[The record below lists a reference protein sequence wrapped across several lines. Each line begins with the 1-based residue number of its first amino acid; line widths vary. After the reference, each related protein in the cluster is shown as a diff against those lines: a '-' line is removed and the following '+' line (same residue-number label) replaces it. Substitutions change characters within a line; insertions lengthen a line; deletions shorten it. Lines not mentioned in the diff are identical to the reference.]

1 MDMPVDPEN
10 LFTQSDSVPQG
21 LAPQTPPPL
30 APRKVWTW
38 RDLLL
43 FLAFLPFAFLASKL
57 IVLTGYAALR
67 PLLGWHARADS
78 AQFDTIFLLIQQCV
92 LYGFILVFLFLLSRF
107 QHRTAFWKS
116 LGWEKPAIR
125 QAAGYLAGGITLA
138 VAASLVLWLLPDSKS
153 FPLEK
158 LFDSR
163 LASFALSAFAISLA
177 PLLEEVFFRGLLFAV
192 VENAAGWPLAAVI
205 SAVLFGALHA
215 PEYWQAW
222 HHLMMIFAV
231 GMVFS
236 LARGLTGSLV
246 PSVLLHIGYNS
257 LIVASLFF
265 SSQYFRALN
274 G

>member
-1 MDMPVDPEN
+1 MPIGPEN
-10 LFTQSDSVPQG
+10 PITQSDSVSQE
-21 LAPQTPPPL
+21 LAPQIPPPL
-30 APRKVWTW
+30 APRKVWTL

-43 FLAFLPFAFLASKL
+43 FLALLPFAFLASKL
-57 IVLTGYAALR
+57 IVLMGYAALR
-67 PLLGWHARADS
+67 PLLGWRARADA
-78 AQFDTIFLLIQQCV
+78 AQFDTLFLLVQQCV
-92 LYGFILVFLFLLSRF
+92 LYAFVLVFLFLLARF
-107 QHRTAFWKS
+107 QHRTPFWKS
-116 LGWEKPAIR
+116 LGWEKPTIR

-138 VAASLVLWLLPDSKS
+138 VAASLVLWLLPDAQS

-205 SAVLFGALHA
+205 SAALFGALHA
-215 PEYWQAW
+215 PEYWHAW

-257 LIVASLFF
+257 LIVTSLFL
-265 SSQYFRALN
+265 STQHFRALN